1 MNHSEELLQTAGETM
16 EYARQY
22 ARQQDEYYRL
32 EFAGRLAKTTA
43 ALITLVAVTS
53 VVALSM
59 VLLSIAAG
67 FYLGGVWGSYTQ
79 GFLAVGG
86 TYFLVAAVIYLM
98 RHRLVT
104 NPVLAVI
111 LKAFLD

>member
-22 ARQQDEYYRL
+22 ARQQVEYYRL

-67 FYLGGVWGSYTQ
+67 FYLGGVWG
-79 GFLAVGG
+79 
-86 TYFLVAAVIYLM
+86 
-98 RHRLVT
+98 
-104 NPVLAVI
+104 
-111 LKAFLD
+111 